1 MSEVKGVPR
10 GFLVADGFRG
20 RMAFEHDPHGGIT
33 TC

>member
-10 GFLVADGFRG
+10 GFL
-20 RMAFEHDPHGGIT
+20 MANDLRDQTVSEYDPHGGIT